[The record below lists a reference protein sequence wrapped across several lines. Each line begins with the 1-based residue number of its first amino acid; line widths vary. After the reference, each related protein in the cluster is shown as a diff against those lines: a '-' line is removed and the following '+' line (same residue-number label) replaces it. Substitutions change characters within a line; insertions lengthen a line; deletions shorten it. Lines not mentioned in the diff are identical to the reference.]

1 MKVGDPATK
10 AAIFSDS
17 QPLISVRTKRK
28 RVTGGIEDMFE
39 KKELERIRQMEKDW
53 ETNTLEKELKEK
65 REWKQ
70 EFKTLSGIPVK
81 RTYTPLDLAET
92 GWSYSEKLGFPGGYP
107 MTRGRSATMYRGS
120 IWPMWV
126 YGGFGTAE
134 DANKRYK
141 YLVEQGTDEVAVALH
156 LPTQL
161 GYDSDHPMCKG
172 EVGRIGVA
180 IDTLADVE
188 DAFKDLP
195 LEDILIFTTANAIG
209 PIFYALVVAMGERRG
224 VPVERMHI
232 NIQNEILKEYVA
244 RGTYIFPPKPS
255 VKFSVDLIE
264 YICRNNLSDNVYPYW
279 FCGYHMK
286 ESGATTVQ
294 EMAFTMADTVA
305 YLDELVSRGVDINT
319 FHDPLV
325 NLATSIDFF
334 EAICEHRAFRRWWAK
349 LMRERYGASNPRTL
363 GVYFKG
369 GSNSSNYTAQQPLN
383 NIVRGTLSIIAQALA
398 GEQTMGTGAM
408 DEALGIPTEE
418 SHRLALRTQQI
429 IAYESGIT
437 NTVDPL
443 AGSYFVEALTDE
455 LEERAVVLFNK
466 VQEMGGAIP
475 AIESGFMQSQIM
487 QSAYQF
493 LKQVESGERIIIGVN
508 KFQVEEPGR
517 PKLMKVDETVEQRQI
532 EKLNKVRKERDNGKV
547 QKALKE
553 LKEAA
558 IEGVNLVLPCMGAV
572 KAYATI
578 GEMCDV
584 LREVWGEYRAPTL

>member
-1 MKVGDPATK
+1 MFDKGELNKIKQMQGDWERSALK
-10 AAIFSDS
+10 
-17 QPLISVRTKRK
+17 Q
-28 RVTGGIEDMFE
+28 
-39 KKELERIRQMEKDW
+39 ELEERG
-53 ETNTLEKELKEK
+53 
-65 REWKQ
+65 EWRS

-81 RTYTPLDLAET
+81 RVYSPLDLAEK
-92 GWSYSEKLGFPGGYP
+92 GWSYTEKLAFPGAYP
-107 MTRGRSATMYRGS
+107 MTRGRTATMYRGS
-120 IWPMWV
+120 IWPMWI

-141 YLVEQGTDEVAVALH
+141 YLIEQGTQEVAVALD

-161 GYDSDHPMCKG
+161 GYDSDNTLCRG

-180 IDTLADVE
+180 IDSLADVE
-188 DAFKDLP
+188 AAFDGIR

-209 PIFYALVVAMGERRG
+209 PIFYALFTAMGERRG
-224 VPVERMHI
+224 VPLKKMHI

-264 YICRNNLSDNVYPYW
+264 HVCRNNLSDNVYPYW

-286 ESGATTVQ
+286 ESGATAVQ

-319 FHDPLV
+319 FHDPEV
-325 NLATSIDFF
+325 DFATSIDFF

-349 LMRERYGASNPRTL
+349 LMKERYGATNPRTL
-363 GVYFKG
+363 GVYFRG
-369 GSNSSNYTAQQPLN
+369 GSHSSNYTAQQPLN
-383 NIVRGTLSIIAQALA
+383 NIVRGTLSILAQALS
-398 GEQTMGTGAM
+398 GEQTMSTGAM

-429 IAYESGIT
+429 VAYESGII

-455 LEERAVVLFNK
+455 LEERATELFNK

-493 LKQVESGERIIIGVN
+493 LKEVESGERIVVGVN
-508 KFQVEEPGR
+508 KFQVDEPTTI
-517 PKLMKVDETVEQRQI
+517 KLTKLDETVEERQI
-532 EKLNKVRKERDNGKV
+532 EKLKKLRKERDNSKV
-547 QKALKE
+547 QKTLKE

-558 IEGVNLVLPCMGAV
+558 IEGVNLVLPCMAAV

-578 GEMCDV
+578 GEICGV
-584 LREVWGEYRAPTL
+584 LRGLWGEYRAPTF

>member
-1 MKVGDPATK
+1 MSSNRGRD
-10 AAIFSDS
+10 I
-17 QPLISVRTKRK
+17 QGGRSV
-28 RVTGGIEDMFE
+28 VFD
-39 KKELERIRQMEKDW
+39 KEEIDRIRRMQSDW
-53 ETNTLEKELKEK
+53 EGTTLKQELQESG
-65 REWKQ
+65 EWKT
-70 EFKTLSGIPVK
+70 EFKSLSGIPIK
-81 RTYTPLDLAET
+81 RVYTPLDLVER
-92 GWSYSEKLGFPGGYP
+92 GWSYSEKLGFPGQYP
-107 MTRGRSATMYRGS
+107 MTRGRTATAYRGS

-141 YLVEQGTDEVAVALH
+141 YLVEQGTDEVAVALD

-161 GYDSDHPMCKG
+161 GYDSDNPLCKG
-172 EVGRIGVA
+172 EVGKIGVA

-188 DAFKDLP
+188 DAFKGLP
-195 LEDILIFTTANAIG
+195 LEEILIFTTANAIG
-209 PIFYALVVAMGERRG
+209 PIFFAFVVAMGKQRG
-224 VPVERMHI
+224 VPIERMHI

-264 YICRNNLSDNVYPYW
+264 HVCQNNLSDHVYPYW

-286 ESGATTVQ
+286 ESGATAIQ
-294 EMAFTMADTVA
+294 EMAFTMANTVT

-319 FHDPLV
+319 FHDPMV
-325 NLATSIDFF
+325 NLATGIDFF
-334 EAICEHRAFRRWWAK
+334 EAICEQRAFRRWWAK
-349 LMRERYGASNPRTL
+349 LMKERYGASNPRTL
-363 GVYFKG
+363 GVYLKG

-383 NIVRGTLSIIAQALA
+383 NIVRGALSILAQALS

-429 IAYESGIT
+429 IAYESGII

-455 LEERAVVLFNK
+455 LEKRAIELFNK
-466 VQEMGGAIP
+466 VQEMGGAIK

-493 LKQVESGERIIIGVN
+493 LKEMESGERIVVGVN
-508 KFQVEEPGR
+508 KFQVDEPTSVR
-517 PKLMKVDETVEQRQI
+517 AMKIDETVEKRQI
-532 EKLNKVRKERDNGKV
+532 ERLNKVRKGRDDAEVNKR
-547 QKALKE
+547 LKE

-558 IEGVNLVLPCMGAV
+558 IEGVNLVQPCMAAV

-578 GEMCDV
+578 GEMCGV
-584 LREVWGEYRAPTL
+584 LRELWGEYRVPAF

>member
-1 MKVGDPATK
+1 
-10 AAIFSDS
+10 
-17 QPLISVRTKRK
+17 
-28 RVTGGIEDMFE
+28 MFDKDE
-39 KKELERIRQMEKDW
+39 IERIRQMENEWKS
-53 ETNTLEKELKEK
+53 TTLKKELEEK
-65 REWKQ
+65 GEWKK

-81 RTYTPLDLAET
+81 TAYTPLDLAEK
-92 GWSYSEKLGFPGGYP
+92 GWSYTEKLGYPGAYP
-107 MTRGRSATMYRGS
+107 MTRGRSATMYRAS

-141 YLVEQGTDEVAVALH
+141 YLVEQGTDEVAVALD

-161 GYDSDHPMCKG
+161 GYDSDNPLCQG
-172 EVGRIGVA
+172 EVGKIGVA

-188 DAFKDLP
+188 DAFKGIP

-209 PIFYALVVAMGERRG
+209 PIFYGFVVAMGEHSG
-224 VPVERMHI
+224 VPIERMHI

-264 YICRNNLSDNVYPYW
+264 YVCRNKLSDNVYPYW

-286 ESGATTVQ
+286 ESGATSVQ
-294 EMAFTMADTVA
+294 EMAFTMADAVA

-319 FHDPLV
+319 FHDPMV
-325 NLATSIDFF
+325 NLATGIDFF
-334 EAICEHRAFRRWWAK
+334 EAICEQRAFRRWWAK
-349 LMRERYGASNPRTL
+349 LMKERYGASNPRTL
-363 GVYFKG
+363 GVYLKG

-383 NIVRGTLSIIAQALA
+383 NIVRGTLSILAQALS

-429 IAYESGIT
+429 IAYESGIA

-443 AGSYFVEALTDE
+443 AGSYFVEALTDK
-455 LEERAVVLFNK
+455 LEEEATALFNK
-466 VQEMGGAIP
+466 VQEMGGAIVG
-475 AIESGFMQSQIM
+475 IESGFQMKQILD
-487 QSAYQF
+487 SAYHF
-493 LKQVESGERIIIGVN
+493 LKEVESGERIVVGVN
-508 KFQVEEPGR
+508 KFQVDESTTI
-517 PKLMKVDETVEQRQI
+517 KAMKVDDTVEKRQI
-532 EKLNKVRKERDNGKV
+532 ERLNKVRKERDNGEVSKR
-547 QKALKE
+547 LKE

-558 IEGVNLVLPCMGAV
+558 IEGINLVAPCLAAV
-572 KAYATI
+572 KAYASV
-578 GEMCDV
+578 GEMCGV
-584 LREVWGEYRAPTL
+584 LREVWGEHEAQTI

>member
-1 MKVGDPATK
+1 
-10 AAIFSDS
+10 
-17 QPLISVRTKRK
+17 
-28 RVTGGIEDMFE
+28 MFE
-39 KKELERIRQMEKDW
+39 KSELERIRQMEKDW
-53 ETNTLEKELKEK
+53 ETNTLKKELKDKGE
-65 REWKQ
+65 RKQ
-70 EFKTLSGIPVK
+70 EFKTLSGIPIK
-81 RTYTPLDLAET
+81 RTYTPLDLAEK

-141 YLVEQGTDEVAVALH
+141 YLVEQGTDEVAVALD

-161 GYDSDHPMCKG
+161 GYDSDSPLCKG

-188 DAFKDLP
+188 DAFKDLR

-209 PIFYALVVAMGERRG
+209 PIFYAFVAAMGERRG
-224 VPVERMHI
+224 VPVQKMHI

-264 YICRNNLSDNVYPYW
+264 YVCRNNLSDNVYPYW

-294 EMAFTMADTVA
+294 EMAFTMADAVG

-319 FHDPLV
+319 FHDPMV

-334 EAICEHRAFRRWWAK
+334 EAICEQRAFRRWWAK
-349 LMRERYGASNPRTL
+349 LLKERYGATNPRTL

-383 NIVRGTLSIIAQALA
+383 NIVRGTLSILAQALS

-429 IAYESGIT
+429 VAYESGVT

-443 AGSYFVEALTDE
+443 AGSYFVETLTDE
-455 LEERAVVLFNK
+455 LEERAGELFKK
-466 VQEMGGAIP
+466 VQEMGGAIV
-475 AIESGFMQSQIM
+475 AIESGFMQREILE
-487 QSAYQF
+487 SAYKF
-493 LKQVESGERIIIGVN
+493 MKEVESGERIVVGVN
-508 KFQVEEPGR
+508 KFQVEER
-517 PKLMKVDETVEQRQI
+517 TTVKAMRVDDTVEKRQI
-532 EKLNKVRKERDNGKV
+532 ERLNRVRKNRDNGEVK
-547 QKALKE
+547 KRLKE

-558 IEGVNLVLPCMGAV
+558 MEGVNLVLPCFAAV
-572 KAYATI
+572 KAYATV
-578 GEMCDV
+578 GEMCGV
-584 LREVWGEYRAPTL
+584 LREVWGEYKAQTI

>member
-1 MKVGDPATK
+1 
-10 AAIFSDS
+10 
-17 QPLISVRTKRK
+17 
-28 RVTGGIEDMFE
+28 MFDKDE
-39 KKELERIRQMEKDW
+39 IKRIRQMENEWKS
-53 ETNTLEKELKEK
+53 TTLKKELEEK
-65 REWKQ
+65 GEWKK

-81 RTYTPLDLAET
+81 TAYTPLDLAEK
-92 GWSYSEKLGFPGGYP
+92 GWSYTEKLGYPGAYP

-141 YLVEQGTDEVAVALH
+141 YLVEQGTDEVAVALD

-161 GYDSDHPMCKG
+161 GYDSDNPLCQG
-172 EVGRIGVA
+172 EVGKIGVA

-188 DAFKDLP
+188 DAFKGIP

-209 PIFYALVVAMGERRG
+209 PIFYGFVVAMGEHSG
-224 VPVERMHI
+224 VPIERMHI

-264 YICRNNLSDNVYPYW
+264 YVCRNKLSDNVYPYW

-286 ESGATTVQ
+286 ESGATSVQ
-294 EMAFTMADTVA
+294 EMAFTMADAVA

-319 FHDPLV
+319 FHDPMV
-325 NLATSIDFF
+325 NLATGIDFF
-334 EAICEHRAFRRWWAK
+334 EAICEQRAFRRWWAK
-349 LMRERYGASNPRTL
+349 LMKERYGASNPRTL
-363 GVYFKG
+363 GVYLKG

-383 NIVRGTLSIIAQALA
+383 NIVRGTLSILAQALS

-429 IAYESGIT
+429 IAYESGIA

-443 AGSYFVEALTDE
+443 AGSYFVEALTDK
-455 LEERAVVLFNK
+455 LEEEATALFNK
-466 VQEMGGAIP
+466 VQEMGGAIVG
-475 AIESGFMQSQIM
+475 IESGFQMKQILD
-487 QSAYQF
+487 SAYHF
-493 LKQVESGERIIIGVN
+493 LKEVESGERIVVGVN
-508 KFQVEEPGR
+508 KFQVDESTTI
-517 PKLMKVDETVEQRQI
+517 KAMKVDDTVEKRQI
-532 EKLNKVRKERDNGKV
+532 ERLNKVRKERDNGEVSKR
-547 QKALKE
+547 LKE

-558 IEGVNLVLPCMGAV
+558 IEGINLVAPCLAAV
-572 KAYATI
+572 KAYASV
-578 GEMCDV
+578 GEMCGV
-584 LREVWGEYRAPTL
+584 LREVWGEHEAQTI

>member
-1 MKVGDPATK
+1 
-10 AAIFSDS
+10 
-17 QPLISVRTKRK
+17 
-28 RVTGGIEDMFE
+28 MFDKDE
-39 KKELERIRQMEKDW
+39 IERIRQMENEWKS
-53 ETNTLEKELKEK
+53 NTLKKELEEK
-65 REWKQ
+65 GEWKK

-81 RTYTPLDLAET
+81 RAYTPLDLAEK
-92 GWSYSEKLGFPGGYP
+92 GWSYIEKLGYPGAYP

-141 YLVEQGTDEVAVALH
+141 YLVEQGTDEVAVALD

-161 GYDSDHPMCKG
+161 GYDSDNPLCQG
-172 EVGRIGVA
+172 EVGKIGVA

-188 DAFKDLP
+188 DAFKGIP

-209 PIFYALVVAMGERRG
+209 PIFYGFVVAMGEHRG
-224 VPVERMHI
+224 VPIERMHI

-264 YICRNNLSDNVYPYW
+264 YVCRNKLSDNVYPYW

-286 ESGATTVQ
+286 ESGATSVQ
-294 EMAFTMADTVA
+294 EMAFTMADAVA

-319 FHDPLV
+319 FHDPMV
-325 NLATSIDFF
+325 NLATGIDFF
-334 EAICEHRAFRRWWAK
+334 EAICEQRAFRRWWAK
-349 LMRERYGASNPRTL
+349 LMKERYGASNPRTL
-363 GVYFKG
+363 GVYLKG

-383 NIVRGTLSIIAQALA
+383 NIVRGTLSILAQALS

-429 IAYESGIT
+429 IAYESGIA

-443 AGSYFVEALTDE
+443 AGSYFVEALTDK
-455 LEERAVVLFNK
+455 LEEEATALFNK
-466 VQEMGGAIP
+466 VQEMGGAIVG
-475 AIESGFMQSQIM
+475 IESGFQMKQILD
-487 QSAYQF
+487 SAYQF
-493 LKQVESGERIIIGVN
+493 LKEVESGERIVVGVN
-508 KFQVEEPGR
+508 KFQVDEPTTV
-517 PKLMKVDETVEQRQI
+517 KAMAFDETVEKRQI
-532 EKLNKVRKERDNGKV
+532 ERLNKVKKGRDEGEVK
-547 QKALKE
+547 KSLKE

-558 IEGVNLVLPCMGAV
+558 IEGVNLVLPCLAAV
-572 KAYATI
+572 KAYASV

-584 LREVWGEYRAPTL
+584 LRELWGEHKAQTI

>member
-1 MKVGDPATK
+1 MFDKDELEK
-10 AAIFSDS
+10 IRRLEKQWSDTE
-17 QPLISVRTKRK
+17 L
-28 RVTGGIEDMFE
+28 
-39 KKELERIRQMEKDW
+39 KKELQGKG
-53 ETNTLEKELKEK
+53 
-65 REWKQ
+65 EWKH
-70 EFKTLSGIPVK
+70 EFQTLCGIPVK
-81 RTYTPLDLAET
+81 GVYTPLDLAEK
-92 GWSYSEKLGFPGGYP
+92 GWSYSDKLGFPGGFP
-107 MTRGRSATMYRGS
+107 MTRGKSATMYRGG

-161 GYDSDHPMCKG
+161 GYDSDNPLCRG

-209 PIFYALVVAMGERRG
+209 SIFYALVVAMGEKRG
-224 VPVERMHI
+224 VPVNRMQI

-286 ESGATTVQ
+286 ESGATSIQ
-294 EMAFTMADTVA
+294 EMAFTMADAVA
-305 YLDELVSRGVDINT
+305 YLDELVSRGVDINS
-319 FHDPLV
+319 FHDPMV

-334 EAICEHRAFRRWWAK
+334 EAICEQRAFRRWWAK
-349 LMRERYGASNPRTL
+349 LMKERYGASNPRTL
-363 GVYFKG
+363 GVYLKG

-383 NIVRGTLSIIAQALA
+383 NIVRGALSILAQALA
-398 GEQTMGTGAM
+398 GSQTMGTGAM

-429 IAYESGIT
+429 VAYESGIT

-455 LEERAVVLFNK
+455 LEDRATELFNE
-466 VQEMGGAIP
+466 VQAMGGAIA
-475 AIESGFMQSQIM
+475 AIESGFMQKEIQD
-487 QSAYQF
+487 SAYKY
-493 LKQVESGERIIIGVN
+493 LKQVESGERIIVGVN
-508 KFQVEEPGR
+508 KFQVEEQTTI
-517 PKLMKVDETVEQRQI
+517 KAMKIDDTVEMRQI
-532 EKLNKVRKERDNGKV
+532 ERLNKVRKSRDNEKV
-547 QKALKE
+547 KRSLKE

-558 IEGVNLVLPCMGAV
+558 IEGVNLVPPCLDAV
-572 KAYATI
+572 KTYASI
-578 GEMCDV
+578 GEMCNV
-584 LREVWGEYRAPTL
+584 LREVWGEYKAQNI

>member
-1 MKVGDPATK
+1 
-10 AAIFSDS
+10 
-17 QPLISVRTKRK
+17 
-28 RVTGGIEDMFE
+28 MFDKDE
-39 KKELERIRQMEKDW
+39 IKRIRQMENEWKS
-53 ETNTLEKELKEK
+53 TTLKKELEEK
-65 REWKQ
+65 GEWKK

-81 RTYTPLDLAET
+81 TAYTPLDLAEK
-92 GWSYSEKLGFPGGYP
+92 GWSYTEKLGYPGAYP

-141 YLVEQGTDEVAVALH
+141 YLVEQGTDEVAVALD

-161 GYDSDHPMCKG
+161 GYDSDNPLCQG
-172 EVGRIGVA
+172 EVGKIGVA

-188 DAFKDLP
+188 DAFKGIP

-209 PIFYALVVAMGERRG
+209 PIFYGFVVAMGEHRG
-224 VPVERMHI
+224 VPIERMHI

-264 YICRNNLSDNVYPYW
+264 YVCRNKLSDNVYPYW

-286 ESGATTVQ
+286 ESGATSVQ
-294 EMAFTMADTVA
+294 EMAFTMADAVA

-319 FHDPLV
+319 FHDPMV
-325 NLATSIDFF
+325 NLATGIDFF
-334 EAICEHRAFRRWWAK
+334 EAICEQRAFRRWWAK
-349 LMRERYGASNPRTL
+349 LMKERYGASNPRTL
-363 GVYFKG
+363 GVYLKG

-383 NIVRGTLSIIAQALA
+383 NIVRGTLSILAQALS

-429 IAYESGIT
+429 IAYESGIA

-443 AGSYFVEALTDE
+443 AGSYFVEALTDK
-455 LEERAVVLFNK
+455 LEEEATALFNK
-466 VQEMGGAIP
+466 VQEMGGAIVG
-475 AIESGFMQSQIM
+475 IESGFQMKQILD
-487 QSAYQF
+487 SAYHF
-493 LKQVESGERIIIGVN
+493 LKEVESGERIVVGVN
-508 KFQVEEPGR
+508 KFQVDESTTI
-517 PKLMKVDETVEQRQI
+517 KAMKVDDTVEKRQI
-532 EKLNKVRKERDNGKV
+532 ERLNKVRKERDNGEVSKR
-547 QKALKE
+547 LKE

-558 IEGVNLVLPCMGAV
+558 IEGINLVAPCLAAV
-572 KAYATI
+572 KAYASV

-584 LREVWGEYRAPTL
+584 LRELWGEHKAQTI

>member
-1 MKVGDPATK
+1 
-10 AAIFSDS
+10 
-17 QPLISVRTKRK
+17 
-28 RVTGGIEDMFE
+28 MFDKDE
-39 KKELERIRQMEKDW
+39 IKRIRQMENEWKS
-53 ETNTLEKELKEK
+53 TTLKKELEEK
-65 REWKQ
+65 GEWKK

-81 RTYTPLDLAET
+81 RAYTPLDLAEK
-92 GWSYSEKLGFPGGYP
+92 GWSYTEKLGYPGAYP

-141 YLVEQGTDEVAVALH
+141 YLVEQGTDEVAVALD

-161 GYDSDHPMCKG
+161 GYDSDNPLCQG
-172 EVGRIGVA
+172 EVGKIGVA

-188 DAFKDLP
+188 DAFKGIP

-209 PIFYALVVAMGERRG
+209 PIFYGFVVAMGEHRG
-224 VPVERMHI
+224 VPIERMHI

-264 YICRNNLSDNVYPYW
+264 YVCRNKLSDNVYPYW

-286 ESGATTVQ
+286 ESGATSVQ
-294 EMAFTMADTVA
+294 EMAFTMADAVA

-319 FHDPLV
+319 FHDPMV
-325 NLATSIDFF
+325 NLATGIDFF
-334 EAICEHRAFRRWWAK
+334 EAICEQRAFRRWWAK
-349 LMRERYGASNPRTL
+349 LMKERYGASNPRTL
-363 GVYFKG
+363 GVYLKG

-383 NIVRGTLSIIAQALA
+383 NIVRGTLSILAQALS

-429 IAYESGIT
+429 IAYESGIA

-443 AGSYFVEALTDE
+443 AGSYFVEALTDK
-455 LEERAVVLFNK
+455 LEEEATALFNK
-466 VQEMGGAIP
+466 VQEMGGAIVG
-475 AIESGFMQSQIM
+475 IESGFQMKQILD
-487 QSAYQF
+487 SAYHF
-493 LKQVESGERIIIGVN
+493 LKEVESGERIVVGVN
-508 KFQVEEPGR
+508 KFQVDESTTI
-517 PKLMKVDETVEQRQI
+517 KAMKVDDTVEKRQI
-532 EKLNKVRKERDNGKV
+532 ERLNKVRKERDNGEVSKR
-547 QKALKE
+547 LKE

-558 IEGVNLVLPCMGAV
+558 IEGINLVAPCLAAV
-572 KAYATI
+572 KAYASV

-584 LREVWGEYRAPTL
+584 LRELWGEHKAQTI

>member
-1 MKVGDPATK
+1 
-10 AAIFSDS
+10 
-17 QPLISVRTKRK
+17 
-28 RVTGGIEDMFE
+28 MFDKDE
-39 KKELERIRQMEKDW
+39 INKIRQMQADW
-53 ETNTLEKELKEK
+53 EATTLKQELKESG
-65 REWKQ
+65 EWKP

-81 RTYTPLDLAET
+81 RVYTPLDLAER
-92 GWSYSEKLGFPGGYP
+92 GWSYSEKLGFPGQYP
-107 MTRGRSATMYRGS
+107 MTRGRTATMYRGS
-120 IWPMWV
+120 IWPMWI

-141 YLVEQGTDEVAVALH
+141 FLIEQGTQEVAVALH

-161 GYDSDHPMCKG
+161 GYDSDNPLCRG
-172 EVGRIGVA
+172 EVGKIGVA
-180 IDTLADVE
+180 IDSLADVE
-188 DAFKDLP
+188 TAFDGIR
-195 LEDILIFTTANAIG
+195 LEDILIFTTGNAIG
-209 PIFYALVVAMGERRG
+209 PIFYALFAAMGEHRG
-224 VPVERMHI
+224 VPIEKMHI

-244 RGTYIFPPKPS
+244 RGTYIFPPQPS

-264 YICRNNLSDNVYPYW
+264 YVCRNSLSDNVYPYW

-286 ESGATTVQ
+286 ESGATAVH

-305 YLDELVSRGVDINT
+305 YLDELVRRGVDINT
-319 FHDPLV
+319 FHDPEV
-325 NLATSIDFF
+325 DFATSIDFF

-349 LMRERYGASNPRTL
+349 LMKERYGATNPRTL
-363 GVYFKG
+363 GVYFRG
-369 GSNSSNYTAQQPLN
+369 GSHSSNYTAQQPLN
-383 NIVRGTLSIIAQALA
+383 NIVRGTLSILAQALS
-398 GEQTMGTGAM
+398 GHQTMSTGAM

-429 IAYESGIT
+429 VAYESGII

-455 LEERAVVLFNK
+455 LEQRAIELFNK
-466 VQEMGGAIP
+466 VQELGGAIT

-493 LKQVESGERIIIGVN
+493 LKQVESGERIVVGVN
-508 KFQVEEPGR
+508 KFQVDEPTTI
-517 PKLMKVDETVEQRQI
+517 KLMKLDETVEQRQI
-532 EKLNKVRKERDNGKV
+532 EKLKRLRKERDNSKV
-547 QKALKE
+547 QKTLKE

-558 IEGVNLVLPCMGAV
+558 IEGVNLVLPCMAAV

-584 LREVWGEYRAPTL
+584 LRELWGEYRAPTF

>member
-1 MKVGDPATK
+1 
-10 AAIFSDS
+10 
-17 QPLISVRTKRK
+17 
-28 RVTGGIEDMFE
+28 MFDKDE
-39 KKELERIRQMEKDW
+39 IERIRQMENEWKS
-53 ETNTLEKELKEK
+53 NTLKKELEEK
-65 REWKQ
+65 GEWKK

-81 RTYTPLDLAET
+81 RAYTPLDLAEK
-92 GWSYSEKLGFPGGYP
+92 GWSYTEKLGYPGAYP

-141 YLVEQGTDEVAVALH
+141 YLVEQGTDEVAVALD

-161 GYDSDHPMCKG
+161 GYDSDNPLCQG
-172 EVGRIGVA
+172 EVGKIGVA

-188 DAFKDLP
+188 DAFKGIP

-209 PIFYALVVAMGERRG
+209 PIFYGFVVAMGEHRG
-224 VPVERMHI
+224 VPIERMHI

-264 YICRNNLSDNVYPYW
+264 YVCRNKLSDNVYPYW

-286 ESGATTVQ
+286 ESGATSVQ
-294 EMAFTMADTVA
+294 EMAFTMADAVA

-319 FHDPLV
+319 FHDPMV
-325 NLATSIDFF
+325 NLATGIDFF
-334 EAICEHRAFRRWWAK
+334 EAICEQRAFRRWWAK
-349 LMRERYGASNPRTL
+349 LMKERYGASNPRTL
-363 GVYFKG
+363 GVYLKG

-383 NIVRGTLSIIAQALA
+383 NIVRGTLSILAQALS

-429 IAYESGIT
+429 IAYESGIA

-443 AGSYFVEALTDE
+443 AGSYFVEALTDK
-455 LEERAVVLFNK
+455 LEEEATALFNK
-466 VQEMGGAIP
+466 VQEMGGAIVG
-475 AIESGFMQSQIM
+475 IESGFQMKQILD
-487 QSAYQF
+487 SAYHF
-493 LKQVESGERIIIGVN
+493 LKEVESGERIVVGVN
-508 KFQVEEPGR
+508 KFQVDEPTTV
-517 PKLMKVDETVEQRQI
+517 KAMAFDETVEKRQI
-532 EKLNKVRKERDNGKV
+532 ERLNKVKKGRDEGEVK
-547 QKALKE
+547 KSLKE

-558 IEGVNLVLPCMGAV
+558 IEGVNLVLPCLAAV
-572 KAYATI
+572 KAYASV

-584 LREVWGEYRAPTL
+584 LRELWGEHKAQTI

>member
-1 MKVGDPATK
+1 
-10 AAIFSDS
+10 
-17 QPLISVRTKRK
+17 
-28 RVTGGIEDMFE
+28 MFDRD
-39 KKELERIRQMEKDW
+39 ELERIRQ
-53 ETNTLEKELKEK
+53 LEEQWSSSDLKEELQGK
-65 REWKQ
+65 GEWKE
-70 EFKTLSGIPVK
+70 EFRTLSGIPVK
-81 RTYTPLDLAET
+81 RVYTPLELAEK
-92 GWSYSEKLGFPGGYP
+92 GWRYSDKLGFPGRFP
-107 MTRGRSATMYRGS
+107 MTRGRSATMYRGG

-134 DANKRYK
+134 DANQRYK

-156 LPTQL
+156 LPTQV
-161 GYDSDHPMCKG
+161 GYDSDNPLCRG
-172 EVGRIGVA
+172 EVGKIGVA

-209 PIFYALVVAMGERRG
+209 PIFYALVVAMGENRG
-224 VPVERMHI
+224 VPVNRMRI

-264 YICRNNLSDNVYPYW
+264 YVCRNNLSDNVYPYW

-286 ESGATTVQ
+286 ESGATSIQ
-294 EMAFTMADTVA
+294 EMAFTMADAVA

-319 FHDPLV
+319 FHDPMV

-334 EAICEHRAFRRWWAK
+334 EAICEQRAFRRWWAK
-349 LMRERYGASNPRTL
+349 LMEERYGASNPRTL
-363 GVYFKG
+363 GVYLKG

-383 NIVRGTLSIIAQALA
+383 NIVRGTLSILAQALA
-398 GEQTMGTGAM
+398 GHQTMGTGAM

-429 IAYESGIT
+429 IAYESGII

-455 LEERAVVLFNK
+455 LEDRARELFNK
-466 VQEMGGAIP
+466 VQEMGGAIA
-475 AIESGFMQSQIM
+475 AIESGFMQQEILD
-487 QSAYQF
+487 SAYKY
-493 LKQVESGERIIIGVN
+493 LKEVESGERIVVGVN
-508 KFQVEEPGR
+508 KFQVDEPTVV
-517 PKLMKVDETVEQRQI
+517 KAMKVDDMVESRQI
-532 EKLNKVRKERDNGKV
+532 ERLNRVRNNRDGGEVRRK
-547 QKALKE
+547 LKE

-558 IEGVNLVLPCMGAV
+558 VEGVNLVEPCLAAV
-572 KAYATI
+572 KAYASI

-584 LREVWGEYRAPTL
+584 LRGVWGEYRPHSI

>member
-1 MKVGDPATK
+1 
-10 AAIFSDS
+10 
-17 QPLISVRTKRK
+17 
-28 RVTGGIEDMFE
+28 MFDKDE
-39 KKELERIRQMEKDW
+39 IERIRQMENEWKS
-53 ETNTLEKELKEK
+53 NTLKKELEEK
-65 REWKQ
+65 GEWKK

-81 RTYTPLDLAET
+81 RAYTPLDLAEK
-92 GWSYSEKLGFPGGYP
+92 GWSYTEKLGYPGAYP

-141 YLVEQGTDEVAVALH
+141 YLVEQGTDEVAVALD

-161 GYDSDHPMCKG
+161 GYDSDNPLCQG
-172 EVGRIGVA
+172 EVGKIGVA

-188 DAFKDLP
+188 DAFKGIP

-209 PIFYALVVAMGERRG
+209 PIFYGFVVAMGEHRG
-224 VPVERMHI
+224 VPIERMHI

-264 YICRNNLSDNVYPYW
+264 YVCRNKLSDNVYPYW

-286 ESGATTVQ
+286 ESGATSVQ
-294 EMAFTMADTVA
+294 EMAFTMADAVA

-319 FHDPLV
+319 FHDPMV
-325 NLATSIDFF
+325 NLATGIDFF
-334 EAICEHRAFRRWWAK
+334 EAICEQRAFRRWWAK
-349 LMRERYGASNPRTL
+349 LMKERYGASNPRTL
-363 GVYFKG
+363 GVYLKG

-383 NIVRGTLSIIAQALA
+383 NIVRGTLSILAQALS

-429 IAYESGIT
+429 IAYESGIA

-443 AGSYFVEALTDE
+443 AGSYFVEALTDK
-455 LEERAVVLFNK
+455 LEEEATALFNK
-466 VQEMGGAIP
+466 VQEMGGAIVG
-475 AIESGFMQSQIM
+475 IESGFQMKQILD
-487 QSAYQF
+487 SAYQF
-493 LKQVESGERIIIGVN
+493 LKEVESGERIVVGVN
-508 KFQVEEPGR
+508 KFQVDEPTTV
-517 PKLMKVDETVEQRQI
+517 KAMAFDETVEKRQI
-532 EKLNKVRKERDNGKV
+532 ERLNKVKKGRDEGEVK
-547 QKALKE
+547 KSLKE

-558 IEGVNLVLPCMGAV
+558 IEGVNLVLPCLAAV
-572 KAYATI
+572 KAYASV

-584 LREVWGEYRAPTL
+584 LRELWGEHKAQTI

>member
-1 MKVGDPATK
+1 
-10 AAIFSDS
+10 
-17 QPLISVRTKRK
+17 
-28 RVTGGIEDMFE
+28 
-39 KKELERIRQMEKDW
+39 
-53 ETNTLEKELKEK
+53 
-65 REWKQ
+65 
-70 EFKTLSGIPVK
+70 
-81 RTYTPLDLAET
+81 
-92 GWSYSEKLGFPGGYP
+92 
-107 MTRGRSATMYRGS
+107 
-120 IWPMWV
+120 
-126 YGGFGTAE
+126 
-134 DANKRYK
+134 
-141 YLVEQGTDEVAVALH
+141 
-156 LPTQL
+156 
-161 GYDSDHPMCKG
+161 
-172 EVGRIGVA
+172 
-180 IDTLADVE
+180 
-188 DAFKDLP
+188 
-195 LEDILIFTTANAIG
+195 
-209 PIFYALVVAMGERRG
+209 
-224 VPVERMHI
+224 
-232 NIQNEILKEYVA
+232 
-244 RGTYIFPPKPS
+244 
-255 VKFSVDLIE
+255 
-264 YICRNNLSDNVYPYW
+264 
-279 FCGYHMK
+279 MK

-319 FHDPLV
+319 FHDPMV

-349 LMRERYGASNPRTL
+349 LMRERYGASHPRTL

-455 LEERAVVLFNK
+455 IEERAVELFNK

-493 LKQVESGERIIIGVN
+493 LKQVESGERIVIGVN
-508 KFQVEEPGR
+508 KFQVEEPATS
-517 PKLMKVDETVEQRQI
+517 KLMKVDETVEQRQI
-532 EKLNKVRKERDNGKV
+532 ERLNKLRKERDNSKV

-572 KAYATI
+572 KAYATV

>member
-1 MKVGDPATK
+1 
-10 AAIFSDS
+10 
-17 QPLISVRTKRK
+17 
-28 RVTGGIEDMFE
+28 MF
-39 KKELERIRQMEKDW
+39 D
-53 ETNTLEKELKEK
+53 EKELKKIRTMQKDWEATTQR
-65 REWKQ
+65 RELETNGEWRS

-81 RTYTPLDLAET
+81 RTYTPLDLAER
-92 GWSYSEKLGFPGGYP
+92 GWSYSEKLGFPGSYP
-107 MTRGRSATMYRGS
+107 MTRGRTATGYRGR

-161 GYDSDHPMCKG
+161 GYDSDDPLARG
-172 EVGRIGVA
+172 EVGKIGVA
-180 IDTLADVE
+180 IDSLADVE
-188 DAFKDLP
+188 DAFAGLP

-209 PIFYALVVAMGERRG
+209 PIFYALLVAMGERRG
-224 VPVERMHI
+224 VPVTRMHL

-244 RGTYIFPPKPS
+244 RGTYIFPARPS

-264 YICRNNLSDNVYPYW
+264 YVCRNNLSDNVYPYW

-286 ESGATTVQ
+286 ESGATTIQ
-294 EMAFTMADTVA
+294 EMAFTMADAVA

-319 FHDPLV
+319 FHDPMI

-334 EAICEHRAFRRWWAK
+334 EAICEQRAFRRWWAR
-349 LMRERYGASNPRTL
+349 LMKERYGATNPRTL
-363 GVYFKG
+363 GAYLKG

-383 NIVRGTLSIIAQALA
+383 NIVRGTLSILAQAMA
-398 GEQTMGTGAM
+398 GQQTMGTGAM

-443 AGSYFVEALTDE
+443 AGSYFVESLTDE
-455 LEERAVVLFNK
+455 LEEKAVALFNK
-466 VQEMGGAIP
+466 VQEMGGAIK
-475 AIESGFMQSQIM
+475 AIESGYMQKEILD
-487 QSAYQF
+487 SAYKF
-493 LKQVESGERIIIGVN
+493 LKEVESGERIVVGVN
-508 KFQVEEPGR
+508 RFQVEEQTTVKAMR
-517 PKLMKVDETVEQRQI
+517 VDDGVEKRQI
-532 EKLNKVRKERDNGKV
+532 ERLNRVRKNRDHGEV
-547 QKALKE
+547 TRRLKE

-558 IEGVNLVLPCMGAV
+558 LEGVNMVPPCIAAV
-572 KAYATI
+572 KAYATV
-578 GEMCDV
+578 GEMCGV
-584 LREVWGEYRAPTL
+584 LREVWGEQKTQTI

>member
-1 MKVGDPATK
+1 
-10 AAIFSDS
+10 
-17 QPLISVRTKRK
+17 
-28 RVTGGIEDMFE
+28 MFDKDE
-39 KKELERIRQMEKDW
+39 INRIKQMQADW
-53 ETNTLEKELKEK
+53 EATTLKQELKESG
-65 REWKQ
+65 EWRP

-81 RTYTPLDLAET
+81 RVYSPLDLAER
-92 GWSYSEKLGFPGGYP
+92 GWSYSEKLGFPGQYP
-107 MTRGRSATMYRGS
+107 MTRGRTATMYRGS
-120 IWPMWV
+120 IWPMWI

-141 YLVEQGTDEVAVALH
+141 YLIEQGTQEVAVALH

-161 GYDSDHPMCKG
+161 GYDSDNPLCRG
-172 EVGRIGVA
+172 EVGKIGVA
-180 IDTLADVE
+180 IDSLADVE
-188 DAFKDLP
+188 AAFDGIR
-195 LEDILIFTTANAIG
+195 LEDILIFTTGNAIG
-209 PIFYALVVAMGERRG
+209 PIFYALFAAMGEHRG
-224 VPVERMHI
+224 VPIEKMHI

-264 YICRNNLSDNVYPYW
+264 YVCRNNLSDNVYPYW

-305 YLDELVSRGVDINT
+305 YLDELVRRGVDINT
-319 FHDPLV
+319 FHDPEV
-325 NLATSIDFF
+325 DFATSIDFF

-349 LMRERYGASNPRTL
+349 LMRERYGATNPRTL
-363 GVYFKG
+363 GVYFRG
-369 GSNSSNYTAQQPLN
+369 GSHSSNYTAQQPLN
-383 NIVRGTLSIIAQALA
+383 NIVRGTLSILAQALS
-398 GEQTMGTGAM
+398 GHQTLSTGAM

-429 IAYESGIT
+429 VAYESGII

-455 LEERAVVLFNK
+455 LEERAIELFNK

-493 LKQVESGERIIIGVN
+493 LKEVESGERIVVGVN
-508 KFQVEEPGR
+508 KFQVDEPTTI
-517 PKLMKVDETVEQRQI
+517 KLMKLDETVEQRQI
-532 EKLNKVRKERDNGKV
+532 EKLKKLKKERDNSKV
-547 QKALKE
+547 QKTLKE

-558 IEGVNLVLPCMGAV
+558 IEGVNLVLPCMAAV

-578 GEMCDV
+578 GEMCGV
-584 LREVWGEYRAPTL
+584 LRELWGEYRAPTF

>member
-1 MKVGDPATK
+1 MVVYDKDELNRIKQTEETWE
-10 AAIFSDS
+10 STT
-17 QPLISVRTKRK
+17 L
-28 RVTGGIEDMFE
+28 
-39 KKELERIRQMEKDW
+39 KKELTEKG
-53 ETNTLEKELKEK
+53 
-65 REWKQ
+65 EWKS

-81 RTYTPLDLAET
+81 RVYSPLDLAER
-92 GWSYSEKLGFPGGYP
+92 GWNYNEKLGFPGQYP
-107 MTRGRSATMYRGS
+107 MTRGRTATMYRGS

-141 YLVEQGTDEVAVALH
+141 FLIEHGTQEVAVALD

-161 GYDSDHPMCKG
+161 GYDSDNPLCRG

-180 IDTLADVE
+180 IDSLADVE
-188 DAFKDLP
+188 TAFEGIP

-209 PIFYALVVAMGERRG
+209 PIFYALFTTLGELKG
-224 VPVERMHI
+224 VPIEKMHL

-264 YICRNNLSDNVYPYW
+264 YVCRNNLSDNVYPYW

-286 ESGATTVQ
+286 ESGATTIQ
-294 EMAFTMADTVA
+294 EMAFTMANTVT

-319 FHDPLV
+319 FHDPEV
-325 NLATSIDFF
+325 DFATSIDFF

-349 LMRERYGASNPRTL
+349 LMKERYKATNPRTL
-363 GVYFKG
+363 GVYYRG
-369 GSNSSNYTAQQPLN
+369 GSSSSNYTAQQPLN
-383 NIVRGTLSIIAQALA
+383 NIVRGTLSVLAQALA
-398 GEQTMGTGAM
+398 GEQTMSTGAM

-455 LEERAVVLFNK
+455 LE
-466 VQEMGGAIP
+466 
-475 AIESGFMQSQIM
+475 
-487 QSAYQF
+487 
-493 LKQVESGERIIIGVN
+493 
-508 KFQVEEPGR
+508 
-517 PKLMKVDETVEQRQI
+517 
-532 EKLNKVRKERDNGKV
+532 
-547 QKALKE
+547 
-553 LKEAA
+553 
-558 IEGVNLVLPCMGAV
+558 
-572 KAYATI
+572 
-578 GEMCDV
+578 
-584 LREVWGEYRAPTL
+584 

>member
-1 MKVGDPATK
+1 
-10 AAIFSDS
+10 
-17 QPLISVRTKRK
+17 
-28 RVTGGIEDMFE
+28 MFDRD
-39 KKELERIRQMEKDW
+39 ELERIRQ
-53 ETNTLEKELKEK
+53 LEEQWSSSELKEELQGK
-65 REWKQ
+65 GEWKQ
-70 EFKTLSGIPVK
+70 EFRTLSGIPVK
-81 RTYTPLDLAET
+81 RVYTPLELAEK
-92 GWSYSEKLGFPGGYP
+92 GWRYSDKLGFPGRFP
-107 MTRGRSATMYRGS
+107 MTRGRSATMYRGG

-141 YLVEQGTDEVAVALH
+141 YLVEQGTDEVAVALD

-161 GYDSDHPMCKG
+161 GYDSDNPLCRG
-172 EVGRIGVA
+172 EVGKIGVA

-195 LEDILIFTTANAIG
+195 LEDILIFTTGNAIG
-209 PIFYALVVAMGERRG
+209 PIFYALVVAMGENRG
-224 VPVERMHI
+224 VPVNRMRI

-264 YICRNNLSDNVYPYW
+264 YVCRNNLSDNVYPYW

-286 ESGATTVQ
+286 ESGATSIQ
-294 EMAFTMADTVA
+294 EMAFTMADAVA
-305 YLDELVSRGVDINT
+305 YLDELVSRGVNINT
-319 FHDPLV
+319 FHDPMV

-334 EAICEHRAFRRWWAK
+334 EAICEQRAFRRWWAK
-349 LMRERYGASNPRTL
+349 LMKERYGASNPRTL
-363 GVYFKG
+363 GVYLKG

-383 NIVRGTLSIIAQALA
+383 NIVRGTLSILAQALA
-398 GEQTMGTGAM
+398 GHQTMGTGAM

-443 AGSYFVEALTDE
+443 AGSYFVETLTDE
-455 LEERAVVLFNK
+455 LEDRASELFNY
-466 VQEMGGAIP
+466 VQEMGGAIA
-475 AIESGFMQSQIM
+475 AIESGFMQQEILD
-487 QSAYQF
+487 SAYKY
-493 LKQVESGERIIIGVN
+493 LKEVESGERIVVGVN
-508 KFQVEEPGR
+508 KFQVDEPTVM
-517 PKLMKVDETVEQRQI
+517 KAMKVDDMVESRQI
-532 EKLNKVRKERDNGKV
+532 ARLNRVRNNRDSGEVRRK
-547 QKALKE
+547 LKE

-558 IEGVNLVLPCMGAV
+558 VEGVNLVDPCLAAV
-572 KAYATI
+572 KAYASI

-584 LREVWGEYRAPTL
+584 LRDVWGEYEARGI